1 MNDLNETGA
10 SADDM
15 VLLISSKN
23 YSSWSL
29 RGWMLARL
37 SGRRFQ
43 ERQVDPN
50 DPAVRNELLLRAS
63 SIRIPC
69 LVHDGVQIWD
79 TLAIAEY
86 LNELCPDAHMFP
98 HERMARARC
107 RSISGE
113 MHSGF
118 EALRSTLPMNLRM
131 RRPYC
136 PLWSAGRADI
146 ARIEEIWREC
156 LSTWGGPW
164 LFGRE
169 RCVADVMYAPV
180 VTRFLSY
187 DVKLDAQCAA
197 YCERTMAQ
205 ADMVEWAEAAAAEVE
220 EFTELEIEF

>member
-1 MNDLNETGA
+1 
-10 SADDM
+10 
-15 VLLISSKN
+15 
-23 YSSWSL
+23 
-29 RGWMLARL
+29 
-37 SGRRFQ
+37 
-43 ERQVDPN
+43 
-50 DPAVRNELLLRAS
+50 
-63 SIRIPC
+63 
-69 LVHDGVQIWD
+69 
-79 TLAIAEY
+79 
-86 LNELCPDAHMFP
+86 
-98 HERMARARC
+98 
-107 RSISGE
+107 
-113 MHSGF
+113 
-118 EALRSTLPMNLRM
+118 
-131 RRPYC
+131 
-136 PLWSAGRADI
+136 LWSAVRADI